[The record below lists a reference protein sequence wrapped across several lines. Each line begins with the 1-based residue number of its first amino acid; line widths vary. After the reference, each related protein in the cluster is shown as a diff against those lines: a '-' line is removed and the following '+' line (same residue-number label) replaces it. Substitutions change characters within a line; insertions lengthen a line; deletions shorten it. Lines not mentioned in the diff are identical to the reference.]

1 MAYVFTET
9 INTEHMAYVFTETI
23 NTEHMAYVFTET
35 INKIWWKFILFVIS

>member
-1 MAYVFTET
+1 
-9 INTEHMAYVFTETI
+9 MAYVFTETI